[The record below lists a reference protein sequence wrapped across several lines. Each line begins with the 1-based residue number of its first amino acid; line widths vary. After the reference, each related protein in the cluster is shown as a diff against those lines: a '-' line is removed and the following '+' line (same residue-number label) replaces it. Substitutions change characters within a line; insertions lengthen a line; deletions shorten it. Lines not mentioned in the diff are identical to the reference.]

1 MIRHAT
7 VDDIPWLLVMG
18 RAFAEDAGVVSRV
31 GWDDASVT
39 DTLETLIED
48 ENGILLVSERGM
60 IGGLLSPH
68 PFNHAVMVF
77 AELFWRAEDGQGRA
91 LLNEA
96 EYIARERGA
105 NVSAMIAMDG
115 MDRTKRLYGRL
126 GYEFCEAQFMKR
138 LG

>member
-48 ENGILLVSERGM
+48 ESGILLVSERGM
-60 IGGLLSPH
+60 IGGILSPH
-68 PFNHAVMVF
+68 PFNHSVKVF
-77 AELFWRAEDGQGRA
+77 AERDTVAAPVQSFGQG
-91 LLNEA
+91 
-96 EYIARERGA
+96 
-105 NVSAMIAMDG
+105 
-115 MDRTKRLYGRL
+115 
-126 GYEFCEAQFMKR
+126 FC
-138 LG
+138 